1 MQTVRSGLKSS
12 LRWLIV
18 GLVLFFLIK
27 TLKDHWQEVVAI
39 RIDAPGY
46 ACLAIALGITLSAH
60 IVAGWV
66 WSWILQS
73 LNQPV
78 LAAWGIKTYLQT
90 NIAKYLPGN
99 IWHFYG
105 RISAATQ
112 IGVPAEIAIVSVLL
126 EPLLM
131 AIAALLMA
139 LLGVQP
145 LLLTY
150 GWLAQL
156 LPLVGLGLG
165 LAIVHP
171 RFLNPLVGYLAK
183 LKQKAAGAS
192 QSITPPM
199 KRYPLKPLL
208 GELGFLGLRS
218 LGFILTLTAIV
229 PLSLNQVP
237 LVVSAFALA
246 WLVGFV
252 IPGLP
257 GGVGVFEAVVVALL
271 SSGSALLGQRFST
284 GELLSVAAVYR
295 FVNTLA
301 ELAGAGLVTVDD
313 RR

>member
-1 MQTVRSGLKSS
+1 MQAVRSRFKAF
-12 LRWLIV
+12 LRWLIL

-27 TLKDHWQEVVAI
+27 TLKDHWQEVVAT
-39 RIDAPGY
+39 RIDAAGY
-46 ACLAIALGITLSAH
+46 ACLTIAIGMTLLAH
-60 IVAGWV
+60 IFAGWV
-66 WSWILQS
+66 WSWILQM

-78 LAAWGIKTYLQT
+78 MGVWSIKVYLQT

-105 RISAATQ
+105 RISAATKRG
-112 IGVPAEIAIVSVLL
+112 IPAEIAIVSVLL

-131 AIAALLMA
+131 VIAALLLA
-139 LLGVQP
+139 LIGIQQISSA
-145 LLLTY
+145 Y

-171 RFLNPLVGYLAK
+171 RFLNPLIGYLAK
-183 LKQKAAGAS
+183 LKQKAVGVS
-192 QSITPPM
+192 QTIGSPM
-199 KRYPLKPLL
+199 QHYPIKPLL

-218 LGFILTLTAIV
+218 LGFILTFLAIA
-229 PLSLNQVP
+229 PLP
-237 LVVSAFALA
+237 VSQFPIVMAAFGLA
-246 WLVGFV
+246 WLTGFV

-257 GGVGVFEAVVVALL
+257 GGIGVFEAVVVALL
-271 SSGSALLGQRFST
+271 SNGSAQLGHFST
-284 GELLSVAAVYR
+284 GELLSVVALYR

-301 ELAGAGLVTVDD
+301 EVAGAGLVTLDD